1 MGDITTLRWFFENG
15 CDVDFQDDNGNTVL
29 MFAARLNHLDVA
41 RMCLLDYNAHND
53 PHPEYGDTCLQI
65 AVGYGNVDIVRF
77 ILEVAEISGADHI
90 IVNQKDAS
98 GQSPLMLAA
107 RCGSTALCELIVAH
121 GGIFGAVDDFG
132 SNCLHFAAGSS
143 EFECLGYLLDLGGED
158 YIDFANNSGESP
170 LFVAVKAKAYECTKV
185 LLMSGA
191 LITSDVLEL
200 ASRYR
205 DLGFTDLLLNYL
217 ESSGSSIEEGYTT
230 GQSNLTDDGN
240 QSKRVSSYE
249 TSKNLCSPIAV
260 ERSICQPAEGA
271 VFCHD
276 GVLWQIHYTSYGHA
290 YYYNTVRKESTWQDP
305 RCQTPPAIKPLNLRS
320 GNVAE
325 EHRPSKHFPGL
336 RPGTTLISTSTPG
349 QTRAITTTAAKSASD
364 RAKEEARNIL
374 LETMRKKTD
383 TSLRANKWT
392 QPRKES
398 SDKNQ
403 SQVRASTAVS
413 QTSGSKHVTTTA
425 SSVSAPM
432 ELRSPLVEKGNLF
445 SNSMR
450 DRTSEQLS
458 RTKSRTQSVDADTS
472 LGKENS
478 ELLSGK
484 SLSAKKVGGS
494 TIVSQLLSQTCVDSE
509 DALTSEKRDGFKSYP
524 SWSKSDDTSR
534 SDSEITTALLSVKS
548 SCSKPSSLPTDNKM
562 TALLN
567 ELKSSRFKSGKA
579 LTDDKSAL
587 LSELKSSQSKSG
599 NVQTD
604 DRAAL
609 LSELKSSRPKP
620 GNAPTDDKAA
630 LLSELKSSR
639 SKSGNGQ
646 TDDRAALLSELKAS
660 RPKPGI
666 TPTDA
671 STNCKNALLN
681 EIKRSRRPSDDAS
694 MCRAI
699 GSRSPSRGNKIPI
712 SGCEGAMS
720 TKEDCTNVPKK
731 YLTMQKVGVPYECI
745 LNSMKM
751 DGVDEKDIVR
761 FKLVF
766 GHGTE
771 DVAMSRPVTAPA
783 SVSRRAS
790 KALLRMHWEEVD
802 AEKVTK
808 SLWVS
813 QDDLVNDQDIRSL
826 ERHFGA
832 SPEAKK
838 SSLAKPAS
846 NKLGKAPITTHIDP
860 KRARNVA
867 ISLAQFKK
875 FPDFDSLCAA
885 VDSFDS
891 TNITAEH
898 LGVIES
904 LLPRQDEVKKLEHL
918 IHRGNSGL
926 VPAEAFFLA
935 VMRFPNF
942 AGKLGAFKF
951 RITFDQQLDSLAS
964 SLNLLNK
971 ACIEVIKCDKLAHI
985 LLRLRALG
993 NVLNE
998 SHGKA
1003 PATGITL
1010 ESLITASKKKGKGD
1024 ATILD
1029 LLVSNVNDSVI
1040 LEFWDDLPSVKLAL
1054 KLDVGD
1060 LKAAFKSLEDDSKSF
1075 MTFVSGHE
1083 LSSNTEDF
1091 LGRVA
1096 LGIARANEL
1105 LTKTQTSVKELCQF
1119 FAEDPETRKVSSIFS
1134 ILNEFSILV
1143 EKSKNAKIA

>member
-1 MGDITTLRWFFENG
+1 EVPGRVHEFDDAIDLLAYQPQVGLGQIGNCLLQYTTEQFIAAFAWVNNARRNNGGRGRQGVPLQRPSLSQQGIELAPPLVPSSGRSIMGGYYLRSVHVSQCNGFEWFERAVSVVLEEQQSIDHPAHLRAERAEGGPKSARPVSLVIATVAAGFLALQSLSLRREEAGLSRISTTINKQQDAVAEWLRRSTRNRLGLSHTGSSPVGVALPFAQAILTLRRDNPFGQPKALDRGKGQNWLKSNS
-15 CDVDFQDDNGNTVL
+15 DFGMKTSPKGEAEKRSCMRTSSAFRTQSYFPPWARSPGGIELRLQHPVELGRLGRHNDDRESRAPPWPPLGWQSKRLFDSLGNNTCLASEEEADGRWGFGKSALARLPKAPEEERISETLPKPLKKTTGEWSQRSAVARLLPRRLGRAAPRLHHQRSSSTSDHEGRRNSSSRTDMTRAAEGFPRQSKILPRCNAGNANTPPGPSTITVALDYGTRLCTRDDNGNTVL

-320 GNVAE
+320 GNAKRVLLPQ
-325 EHRPSKHFPGL
+325 RLPSRL
-336 RPGTTLISTSTPG
+336 RTEQKKKREISW
-349 QTRAITTTAAKSASD
+349 
-364 RAKEEARNIL
+364 

-599 NVQTD
+599 NVPTD
-604 DRAAL
+604 DR
-609 LSELKSSRPKP
+609 R
-620 GNAPTDDKAA
+620 
-630 LLSELKSSR
+630 
-639 SKSGNGQ
+639 
-646 TDDRAALLSELKAS
+646 
-660 RPKPGI
+660 
-666 TPTDA
+666 
-671 STNCKNALLN
+671 
-681 EIKRSRRPSDDAS
+681 
-694 MCRAI
+694 
-699 GSRSPSRGNKIPI
+699 
-712 SGCEGAMS
+712 
-720 TKEDCTNVPKK
+720 
-731 YLTMQKVGVPYECI
+731 
-745 LNSMKM
+745 
-751 DGVDEKDIVR
+751 
-761 FKLVF
+761 
-766 GHGTE
+766 
-771 DVAMSRPVTAPA
+771 
-783 SVSRRAS
+783 
-790 KALLRMHWEEVD
+790 
-802 AEKVTK
+802 
-808 SLWVS
+808 
-813 QDDLVNDQDIRSL
+813 
-826 ERHFGA
+826 
-832 SPEAKK
+832 
-838 SSLAKPAS
+838 
-846 NKLGKAPITTHIDP
+846 
-860 KRARNVA
+860 
-867 ISLAQFKK
+867 
-875 FPDFDSLCAA
+875 LC
-885 VDSFDS
+885 
-891 TNITAEH
+891 
-898 LGVIES
+898 
-904 LLPRQDEVKKLEHL
+904 
-918 IHRGNSGL
+918 
-926 VPAEAFFLA
+926 
-935 VMRFPNF
+935 
-942 AGKLGAFKF
+942 
-951 RITFDQQLDSLAS
+951 
-964 SLNLLNK
+964 
-971 ACIEVIKCDKLAHI
+971 
-985 LLRLRALG
+985 
-993 NVLNE
+993 
-998 SHGKA
+998 
-1003 PATGITL
+1003 
-1010 ESLITASKKKGKGD
+1010 
-1024 ATILD
+1024 
-1029 LLVSNVNDSVI
+1029 
-1040 LEFWDDLPSVKLAL
+1040 
-1054 KLDVGD
+1054 
-1060 LKAAFKSLEDDSKSF
+1060 
-1075 MTFVSGHE
+1075 
-1083 LSSNTEDF
+1083 
-1091 LGRVA
+1091 
-1096 LGIARANEL
+1096 
-1105 LTKTQTSVKELCQF
+1105 
-1119 FAEDPETRKVSSIFS
+1119 
-1134 ILNEFSILV
+1134 
-1143 EKSKNAKIA
+1143 